1 MSHHIFFF
9 FHTFIN
15 YFKKDGRHLSCGN
28 MGIKAHGNIGIIDG
42 NKLKLLW
49 KENGTLFLEIRDS
62 F

>member
-1 MSHHIFFF
+1 
-9 FHTFIN
+9 
-15 YFKKDGRHLSCGN
+15 

-42 NKLKLLW
+42 NKLKLLC